1 MDKRLSLEEQV
12 KALQSH
18 FGAVVNTVKHLKTS
32 VDNLKSIVENKEVQE
47 ILETQRI
54 VEEVIVANSDAIHR
68 IKSEIIELKNQGKQN
83 QNGSKENID
92 RENANAT
99 NGCIKEVMEK
109 QQMIDKDI
117 SANADIVKR
126 LDKEIKDI
134 LKDKTKKE
142 SSKKEVEEAIKQL
155 EEEVLKL
162 KEIGKGSKPSEDIQ
176 KPNDKEKSEKKCK
189 YFNVGYC
196 KYNEKCRFIHPKEI
210 CEKYQ
215 EGKCNGSNCLDRH
228 PKPCKWF
235 KGLTGCRRKEACHF
249 SHDTLVCDGQ
259 GNKAQKNEITKFN
272 CVSCK
277 YEWKERS
284 CVVKHCVNTMEVYFC
299 LNCDDWVQDKSKVL
313 DNGWSLFDQYGNHS
327 KLV

>member
-1 MDKRLSLEEQV
+1 MWSCLTVFYLTFYIEQYNCQDTGKTYFIPESSHKTFRVKFISLNKRYS
-12 KALQSH
+12 
-18 FGAVVNTVKHLKTS
+18 
-32 VDNLKSIVENKEVQE
+32 D
-47 ILETQRI
+47 ILFR
-54 VEEVIVANSDAIHR
+54 VS
-68 IKSEIIELKNQGKQN
+68 
-83 QNGSKENID
+83 
-92 RENANAT
+92 
-99 NGCIKEVMEK
+99 
-109 QQMIDKDI
+109 
-117 SANADIVKR
+117 DIVKR
-126 LDKEIKDI
+126 LDKEIKNI
-134 LKDKTKKE
+134 LKDKPKKE

-210 CEKYQ
+210 CEKYP

-259 GNKAQKNEITKFN
+259 GNKAQKNEISNFN

-277 YEWKERS
+277 YEWKDRS

-313 DNGWSLFDQYGNHS
+313 DNGWSLFDQYGNPS